1 MKRIYVTGRP
11 PKYDDSEKM
20 AKAIDKYFNECIE
33 NNEPFTV
40 TGLALYLGF
49 CSRVSLYD
57 YEKIDQFSSLIKKA
71 RLIIENQYEKY
82 LTNNEKTA
90 GTIFWL
96 KNHGW
101 SDKLETENKTEI
113 SVKPPIFWEDETED
127 NETES

>member
-127 NETES
+127 DGSES